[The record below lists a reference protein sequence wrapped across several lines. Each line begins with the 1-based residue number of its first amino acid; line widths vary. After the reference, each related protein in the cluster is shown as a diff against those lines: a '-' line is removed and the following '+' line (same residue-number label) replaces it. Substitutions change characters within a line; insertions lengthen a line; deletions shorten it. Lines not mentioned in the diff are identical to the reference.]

1 MKKIILGVVVL
12 VLAAAVLLAYFATQG
27 PDLTAYE
34 HLKEP
39 AISTRPPQKMIVV
52 EAKGDPNT
60 VAGEVFE
67 TLYGLYYST
76 EGVPSWP
83 LPAPRARWPVSPD
96 QPMEEWIGIYGL
108 PVPDT
113 VTALPEH
120 TAVPGMTVSLTTWTY
135 GEVAELLYIG
145 PYDEERPVLEGLRDY
160 INESGYAY
168 VGAHEEEYLKGPGM
182 FFRGNPENYVTILRY
197 EVRPVA
203 EGPAADESAVDEG
216 VTDGNTADEATVNEG
231 AADEA
236 VVEEAAVDE

>member
-1 MKKIILGVVVL
+1 MKKIIVGVIVL
-12 VLAAAVLLAYFATQG
+12 VLAAAALLAYYATRG

-52 EAKGDPNT
+52 EAKGDPNA

-67 TLYGLYYST
+67 TLYGLYYGI

-145 PYDEERPVLEGLRDY
+145 PYDEERPILEGLRDY
-160 INESGYAY
+160 IDESGYAY

-182 FFRGNPENYVTILRY
+182 FFRGNPEDYVTILRY

-203 EGPAADESAVDEG
+203 EGSAADEDAVDVDADEDA
-216 VTDGNTADEATVNEG
+216 TDEDAADEATMDEG
-231 AADEA
+231 
-236 VVEEAAVDE
+236 AVDEATVDE